1 MQQGTVKAPQNRAEL
16 DALVA
21 QRDVIQSQL
30 RDMEARRTE
39 LASRSGTNQQELN
52 RRIQALDARIDAT
65 EAHLVEANRLIT
77 QAVGNPAISGEQTAG
92 APVLAPV
99 GGLLVPPANPVDF
112 GSLISRTLLVEGA
125 AVLLL
130 GAIGWVFAVRR
141 LERRFR
147 TMFAAKPSTTSQLQ
161 QSVDAIAIEVERIS
175 ENQRFVTKLLN
186 DRGLGAGESEHI
198 PARRD
203 T

>member
-1 MQQGTVKAPQNRAEL
+1 MKAPQNRAEL

-21 QRDVIQSQL
+21 QQAVIQNQL
-30 RDMEARRTE
+30 RDMELRRTE
-39 LASRSGTNQQELN
+39 LASRSGTNQQEIN
-52 RRIQALDARIDAT
+52 RRIQALDARINAT
-65 EAHLVEANRLIT
+65 EAQLVEADRLIRN
-77 QAVGNPAISGEQTAG
+77 AVGNPAISGEQTST
-92 APVLAPV
+92 APVTGV
-99 GGLLVPPANPVDF
+99 GGVLVPPANPVDVN
-112 GSLISRTLLVEGA
+112 SLISRTLAVEVAAILLV
-125 AVLLL
+125 
-130 GAIGWVFAVRR
+130 GAIGWVLAVRR

-147 TMFAAKPSTTSQLQ
+147 TMFAPNPSTTSQLQ

-186 DRGLGAGESEHI
+186 DRGLGEGEAQHI

>member
-1 MQQGTVKAPQNRAEL
+1 MQQGTMRAPQNRAEL
-16 DALVA
+16 EALVA
-21 QRDVIQSQL
+21 QRDVIQKQL

-39 LASRSGTNQQELN
+39 LAARSGTNQQELN
-52 RRIQALDARIDAT
+52 RRIQALDARIDAS
-65 EAHLVEANRLIT
+65 EAQLVDADRLIRN
-77 QAVGNPAISGEQTAG
+77 AVGNPAISGEQAST
-92 APVLAPV
+92 APVTGPA
-99 GGLLVPPANPVDF
+99 GGVLVPPADPVDVN
-112 GSLISRTLLVEGA
+112 SLISRALVVEGA
-125 AVLLL
+125 AFLLL
-130 GAIGWVFAVRR
+130 GAIGWVFAARR

-147 TMFAAKPSTTSQLQ
+147 TMFAAEPSTTSQLQ

-186 DRGLGAGESEHI
+186 DRGLGAGEAQQI

>member
-1 MQQGTVKAPQNRAEL
+1 MKAPQNRAEL

-21 QRDVIQSQL
+21 QRDVIQNQL

-39 LASRSGTNQQELN
+39 LASRSGTNQQEIN

-65 EAHLVEANRLIT
+65 EAQLVEADRLIRN
-77 QAVGNPAISGEQTAG
+77 AVGNPAISGEQTST
-92 APVLAPV
+92 APVTGPV
-99 GGLLVPPANPVDF
+99 GGVLVPAANPVDVN
-112 GSLISRTLLVEGA
+112 SLISRTLVVEVA
-125 AVLLL
+125 TLLLL

-147 TMFAAKPSTTSQLQ
+147 TMFAANPSTTSQLQ

-186 DRGLGAGESEHI
+186 DRGLGAGEAQHI

>member
-1 MQQGTVKAPQNRAEL
+1 MKAPQNRAEL

-21 QRDVIQSQL
+21 QRDVIQKQL

-39 LASRSGTNQQELN
+39 LAARSGTNQQEIN

-65 EAHLVEANRLIT
+65 EAQLVEADRLIRN
-77 QAVGNPAISGEQTAG
+77 AVGNPAISGEQTSS
-92 APVLAPV
+92 APVAAPV
-99 GGLLVPPANPVDF
+99 GGVLVPPANPVDV
-112 GSLISRTLLVEGA
+112 GSLISRTLIVEGA
-125 AVLLL
+125 TLLLL

-147 TMFAAKPSTTSQLQ
+147 TMFAANPSTTSQLQ

-186 DRGLGAGESEHI
+186 DRGLAAGEAQHV

>member
-1 MQQGTVKAPQNRAEL
+1 MKAPQNRAEL

-21 QRDVIQSQL
+21 QRDVIQNQL

-39 LASRSGTNQQELN
+39 LASRSGTNQQEIN

-65 EAHLVEANRLIT
+65 EAQLVEADRLIRN
-77 QAVGNPAISGEQTAG
+77 AVGNPAISGEQTST
-92 APVLAPV
+92 APVTGPV
-99 GGLLVPPANPVDF
+99 GGVLVPPANPVDVN
-112 GSLISRTLLVEGA
+112 SLISRTLVVEVA
-125 AVLLL
+125 TLLLL

-147 TMFAAKPSTTSQLQ
+147 TMFAANPSTTSQLQ

-186 DRGLGAGESEHI
+186 DRGLGAGEAQHI
-198 PARRD
+198 AARRD